1 MMVHFSDKE
10 SSFEDECSP
19 NPTEEESRFH
29 ILDVVISLLFFF
41 FPQIIS
47 LKKIIYLNVSNIFY
61 LVHYIKSITIST
73 RNQYKYY

>member
-19 NPTEEESRFH
+19 NPTEEESQFH

-41 FPQIIS
+41 FS
-47 LKKIIYLNVSNIFY
+47 NHFFKNIYLNVSNIFY

>member
-19 NPTEEESRFH
+19 NPTEEESQFH

-41 FPQIIS
+41 FS
-47 LKKIIYLNVSNIFY
+47 SNHFFKKNYLF
-61 LVHYIKSITIST
+61 K
-73 RNQYKYY
+73 R

>member
-1 MMVHFSDKE
+1 MVHFSDKE

-19 NPTEEESRFH
+19 NPTEEESQFH

-41 FPQIIS
+41 FS
-47 LKKIIYLNVSNIFY
+47 NHFFKNIYLNVSNIFY

>member
-29 ILDVVISLLFFF
+29 ILDVVIILLFFF
-41 FPQIIS
+41 F
-47 LKKIIYLNVSNIFY
+47 LKSFL
-61 LVHYIKSITIST
+61 
-73 RNQYKYY
+73 